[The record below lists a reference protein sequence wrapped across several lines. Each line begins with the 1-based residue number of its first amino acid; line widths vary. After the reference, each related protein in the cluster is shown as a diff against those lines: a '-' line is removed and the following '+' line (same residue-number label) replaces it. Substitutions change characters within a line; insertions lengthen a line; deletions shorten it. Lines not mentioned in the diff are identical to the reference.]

1 MADAQDPASGLLV
14 IGINH
19 RSAGPALRDRL
30 FVAEPDA
37 SVLLEKVR
45 AEGVD
50 EAVVLSTCERAEVV
64 TIHPDA
70 RAAEHA
76 FLRALAVQ
84 SGLEPDELQ
93 DQSFRH
99 RGPEAVRH
107 LFAVAAS
114 LDSQMIGEPQ
124 VLGQIKDSHRRAAD
138 AGMVGP
144 SLEAI
149 LQAAYGAAKRVRSE
163 TTIAQQP
170 VSISAA
176 ALMVARDVH
185 GDLTRRSAL
194 LVGLGEMGEFMA
206 AELKRAGVRDLVIVH
221 VSAPR
226 AEAVARRLGCHY
238 RPWEELEDALASA
251 DIVLGAAG
259 AGRFS
264 VTALQADTALKR
276 RRREPMFVIDAAVPG
291 DIDPAVAELDGAFVY
306 DLEDLERVALQGK
319 ATREAASAKAWR
331 ILTEELNTF
340 LRRRAE
346 RAAGPGVAAL
356 RHHFESVRADVL
368 ADGHLDAEEATRL
381 LVNRLLHDPS
391 EVLRRSA
398 MAEAGPG
405 EEADPPR
412 RGSLERALRRLF
424 RLGDDEHDQGGSGDR
439 PAGKEDG

>member
-1 MADAQDPASGLLV
+1 MAGAPNPASGLLV
-14 IGINH
+14 VGVNH
-19 RSAGPALRDRL
+19 RSAGPAVRDRL
-30 FVAEPDA
+30 FATEPDA
-37 SVLLEKVR
+37 SALLAEVR
-45 AEGVD
+45 AGGVA

-76 FLRALAVQ
+76 FLRALAAHA
-84 SGLEPDELQ
+84 GLGQDELQ

-99 RGPEAVRH
+99 HGPEAVRH
-107 LFAVAAS
+107 VFAVAAS

-144 SLEAI
+144 GLEAI

-170 VSISAA
+170 VSITAA
-176 ALMVARDVH
+176 ALMVARDIL

-206 AELKRAGVRDLVIVH
+206 TEINRAGVRDLVIVH
-221 VSAPR
+221 VSATR

-238 RPWEELEDALASA
+238 RPWDELEDALAGA

-264 VTALQADTALKR
+264 VNAPQAEAALKR
-276 RRREPMFVIDAAVPG
+276 RRREPMFFIDAAVPG
-291 DIDPAVAELDGAFVY
+291 DIDPAVAKLDGAFVY

-331 ILTEELNTF
+331 ILTEELEAF

-356 RHHFESVRADVL
+356 RSHFEAVRADVL
-368 ADGHLDAEEATRL
+368 GDGQLDAEEATRL

-391 EVLRRSA
+391 EVLRRA
-398 MAEAGPG
+398 TTAEDG
-405 EEADPPR
+405 ADAPQR
-412 RGSLERALRRLF
+412 TALERALRRLF
-424 RLGDDEHDQGGSGDR
+424 RLGDDGRDTSGPGGQS
-439 PAGKEDG
+439 AGKEDGQ